1 MTTAPQRR
9 RLARSDWVAA
19 ALDALIDSGPAA
31 VAIEPLAVALGTTK
45 GSGYHHFRSRDELL
59 MAALEAYR
67 AQHTR
72 SIIDEVDGAGG
83 SAQDRLVRLFER
95 VKAKA
100 GRRTEIQMLAS
111 GDPSVREMIDQVT
124 AERLGYLERLMRDAG
139 FGRAE
144 AHRRALLAYFTYL
157 GQSALA
163 ESVPSALPD
172 TRHGDRALQNTI
184 IQALLSPPG

>member
-1 MTTAPQRR
+1 MTAAPQRR

-19 ALDALIDSGPAA
+19 ALDVLIDSGPAA

-72 SIIDEVDGAGG
+72 LIIDEVDGAGG

-95 VKAKA
+95 VKARA
-100 GRRTEIQMLAS
+100 GRRTEIRMLAS

-163 ESVPSALPD
+163 ESVPSALPGTD
-172 TRHGDRALQNTI
+172 RADRALQKTI
-184 IQALLSPPG
+184 IDALLSAPA